1 VRDGPSGP
9 RGGFGRGGYGRGD
22 AGYGRGD
29 SGYGRG
35 DSGHGRGDSG
45 FGRGDG
51 SHSSHR
57 PSFGREDGT
66 PSFRS
71 HNNSSSTT
79 YPRTQRFNTTPQH
92 VASLEKIIPG
102 GKLAPSG
109 MSPGQEKRIKV
120 LEEAAEKMREEIEE
134 RQKSKREAL
143 REWDGRSRESDREG
157 LRSELAERH
166 LEKLTEGED
175 GAGAAF

>member
-1 VRDGPSGP
+1 MRDGPHPGP
-9 RGGFGRGGYGRGD
+9 RGGFGRAGYGRAE

-29 SGYGRG
+29 SGYGRAEPAYG
-35 DSGHGRGDSG
+35 RSDSN
-45 FGRGDG
+45 
-51 SHSSHR
+51 HSSHR
-57 PSFGREDGT
+57 PSFGHDDG
-66 PSFRS
+66 PPFRS

-79 YPRTQRFNTTPQH
+79 YPRTQRFNSTSQH
-92 VASLEKIIPG
+92 LAGGEKIIPG

-109 MSPGQEKRIKV
+109 MTPEQEKRIKQ
-120 LEEAAEKMREEIEE
+120 LEEAAEKMRDEIEE
-134 RQKSKREAL
+134 KQKSKREGL
-143 REWDGRSRESDREG
+143 REWDVRQRESEREG